1 MLAYGREMKT
11 SIVITLVILEYI
23 NCATTGRIRLYL
35 VRLAKEKIPNFHLF
49 PLLILLS
56 LDAGRRIYA
65 PRSTILDGRLKIKNE
80 EP

>member
-49 PLLILLS
+49 PLLITF
-56 LDAGRRIYA
+56 ARRGASHICATKYY
-65 PRSTILDGRLKIKNE
+65 PRRTIKDKE
-80 EP
+80 